1 MVYRRQDTQGHDTA
15 VIISMLVL
23 EATTRSRWIRCGRC
37 KKSQKLQD
45 AQTKVQSD
53 NLILRISLRLTK
65 RIEDGMGGEFEFR
78 PDVILRTAAEVRDV
92 IVRTL
97 DMVPFIAREL
107 FASNRGQLRRGR
119 RGGRGH
125 ANSSRRH
132 GRRGCFAPGQR
143 GEHRWG

>member
-65 RIEDGMGGEFEFR
+65 RIEDGMGGIRVSARCDFAHCGGSERCDCTNLGHGAIYCQRALCFKSWAASARSAGR
-78 PDVILRTAAEVRDV
+78 PR
-92 IVRTL
+92 
-97 DMVPFIAREL
+97 
-107 FASNRGQLRRGR
+107 
-119 RGGRGH
+119 
-125 ANSSRRH
+125 SR
-132 GRRGCFAPGQR
+132 Q
-143 GEHRWG
+143 